1 MNKKALLLAGLLG
14 ITPLAD
20 AQVAGATEITQILN
34 NVALINQTFQMYQ
47 MIQQAIEQVQM
58 AKQQLQ
64 NLVAAP
70 VQAWGQAK
78 QELDS
83 LANIVSNTNALMHA
97 GTNID
102 QMFKLKFPGYAK
114 TTADSN
120 FGSKFQGLVQTQ
132 LDGLNSALQVAGLQT
147 TQFANERSTL
157 AQIQGMSAN
166 SPGSLQ
172 ALQAGNMIA
181 SQTIDQL
188 QKLRQLTMTQ
198 MQAQNAYLA
207 GQAQIQADQTDA
219 VQAFMNGRGKVK
231 VRKWGESGFTGFGTK
246 NQ

>member
-20 AQVAGATEITQILN
+20 AQFGGATEITQVLN
-34 NVALINQTFQMYQ
+34 NVALINQTLQMYQ
-47 MIQQAIEQVQM
+47 MVQQAIEQVQM

-64 NLVAAP
+64 NLVSAP
-70 VQAWGQAK
+70 AQAWGQAR
-78 QELDS
+78 QELDA
-83 LANIVSNTNALMHA
+83 LANIVSKTNALMHA
-97 GTNID
+97 GANID
-102 QMFKLKFPGYAK
+102 EMFKLKFPGYAK
-114 TTADSN
+114 TTASSN

-147 TQFANERSTL
+147 NQFANERTTL
-157 AQIQGMSAN
+157 AQIQGISAS

-219 VQAFMNGRGKVK
+219 VQTFMNQSSGK